1 MNDPVVVGG
10 VAAAV
15 VVLAGIVV
23 GIWRWRR
30 NRSSIREAIAAVAVE
45 HMQDVLVPDGMG
57 GEIHCEHLLLTK
69 HGILVINVKQYD
81 GIIFA
86 SDRMEQWTA
95 IGSGG
100 RSTFRNPL
108 PNLYDRVAAVRQ
120 LVRDV
125 DVRGFALFPGTA
137 DFSKGRPE
145 DVMLPADLLAG
156 YAKPDKSQ
164 LGRLTEA
171 FGPHWERVR
180 EAVRPASG

>member
-1 MNDPVVVGG
+1 VNDPVVVGG

-15 VVLAGIVV
+15 VVLIGLALV
-23 GIWRWRR
+23 IWLWRR
-30 NRSSIREAIAAVAVE
+30 NRSSIRDAIAAIAVE
-45 HMQDVLVPDGMG
+45 HKKDILVPDGMG
-57 GEIHCEHLLLTK
+57 GEIHCEHLLLTR

-86 SDRMEQWTA
+86 SDRMDQWTA

-125 DVRGFALFPGTA
+125 DVRGYALFPATA
-137 DFSKGRPE
+137 DFSKGRPD
-145 DVMLPADLLAG
+145 DVILPETLLAG
-156 YAKPDKSQ
+156 YEKPDKAE
-164 LGRLTEA
+164 LGRVTEA

-180 EAVRPASG
+180 EAARPASG